1 MLAASPPGRRTRQRK
16 GERSGRAGPGDRATM
31 KVAVIGYGRMGHAV
45 EAVARER
52 GHDVVAR
59 LDLDDPITRSSL
71 AGAQVAID
79 FTLPDAVVANA
90 QRVAEAEVSL
100 VIGTTGW
107 YEGMDEVR
115 AAIQSAGS
123 GCIWAPN
130 FSLGV
135 QLFLRLAREAGR
147 LADVLEE
154 YDVHVHEA
162 HHRHKVDHP
171 SGTAI
176 SLAEILLET
185 LGRKTSWRE
194 EPADGVP
201 DPAVLWVSSARAGE
215 TPGTHE
221 VALEGPADSIVV
233 RHTARGRDGF
243 ARGAVAAAEWVNGK
257 KGFFSVDDM
266 LAERFGPR

>member
-1 MLAASPPGRRTRQRK
+1 MKLAL
-16 GERSGRAGPGDRATM
+16 
-31 KVAVIGYGRMGHAV
+31 IGYGRMGHAV
-45 EAVARER
+45 EEVAQER

-59 LDLDDPITRSSL
+59 LDLDDPITQASL

-90 QRVAEAEVSL
+90 HRVVEAEVSL

-107 YEGMDEVR
+107 YESMDEVR
-115 AAIQSAGS
+115 AAFQAAGS

-154 YDVHVHEA
+154 YDVHIHEA

-176 SLAEILLET
+176 RLAEVLLEN

-194 EPADGVP
+194 EPAEGVP

-215 TPGTHE
+215 VPGTHE
-221 VALEGPADSIVV
+221 VVLEGPADSVVV

-243 ARGAVAAAEWVNGK
+243 ARGAVAAAEWVTGK
-257 KGFFSVDDM
+257 KGFFSIDDM

>member
-1 MLAASPPGRRTRQRK
+1 MKLAL
-16 GERSGRAGPGDRATM
+16 
-31 KVAVIGYGRMGHAV
+31 IGYGRMGHAV
-45 EAVARER
+45 EEVAQER

-59 LDLDDPITRSSL
+59 LDLDDPITQASL

-90 QRVAEAEVSL
+90 HRVVEAEVSL

-107 YEGMDEVR
+107 YESMDEVR
-115 AAIQSAGS
+115 AAFQAAGS

-154 YDVHVHEA
+154 YDVHIHEA

-176 SLAEILLET
+176 RLAEVLLEN

-194 EPADGVP
+194 EPAEGVP

-215 TPGTHE
+215 VPGTHE
-221 VALEGPADSIVV
+221 VVLEGPADSVVV

-243 ARGAVAAAEWVNGK
+243 ARGAVAAAEWVKGK
-257 KGFFSVDDM
+257 KGFFSIDDM

>member
-1 MLAASPPGRRTRQRK
+1 MKLAL
-16 GERSGRAGPGDRATM
+16 
-31 KVAVIGYGRMGHAV
+31 IGYGRMGRAV
-45 EAVARER
+45 EAAAQAL
-52 GHDVVAR
+52 GHEVVSR
-59 LDLDDPITRSSL
+59 LDLDDSITATSL
-71 AGAQVAID
+71 ADAEVAID

-90 QRVAEAEVSL
+90 RRVAEANVSL

-107 YEGMDEVR
+107 YEREDEVR
-115 AAIQSAGS
+115 AAIMSAGV
-123 GCIWAPN
+123 GCIWGPN

-135 QLFLRLAREAGR
+135 QLFLRIARETGR
-147 LADVLEE
+147 LAEVLEE
-154 YDVHVHEA
+154 YDVHVHEE

-176 SLAEILLET
+176 HLAKVLLET

-194 EPADGVP
+194 EPAEGVP

-243 ARGAVAAAEWVNGK
+243 ARGAVSAAEWVKGK
-257 KGFFSVDDM
+257 KGFFSIDDM

>member
-1 MLAASPPGRRTRQRK
+1 MKLAL
-16 GERSGRAGPGDRATM
+16 
-31 KVAVIGYGRMGHAV
+31 IGYGRMGHAV
-45 EAVARER
+45 EEVAEES

-59 LDLDDPITRSSL
+59 LDLGDAITPTSL
-71 AGAQVAID
+71 AEAQVAID
-79 FTLPDAVVANA
+79 FTLPDAVIANA
-90 QRVAEAEVSL
+90 HSLAEAGVNL

-107 YEGMDEVR
+107 YERADEVR
-115 AAIQSAGS
+115 TAIESAGS
-123 GCIWAPN
+123 GCIWSPN

-176 SLAEILLET
+176 HLAEVLLET
-185 LGRKTSWRE
+185 IGRKTTWRE
-194 EPADGVP
+194 EPAEGVP

-221 VALEGPADSIVV
+221 VALEGPADSVV
-233 RHTARGRDGF
+233 LRHTARGRDGF
-243 ARGAVAAAEWVNGK
+243 ARGAVAAAEWVNGR
-257 KGFFSVDDM
+257 KGFFSIDDM
-266 LAERFGPR
+266 LAERFGQR

>member
-1 MLAASPPGRRTRQRK
+1 MKLAL
-16 GERSGRAGPGDRATM
+16 
-31 KVAVIGYGRMGHAV
+31 IGYGRMGHAV
-45 EAVARER
+45 EEVAQER

-59 LDLDDPITRSSL
+59 LDLDDPITQASL

-90 QRVAEAEVSL
+90 HRVVEAEVSL

-107 YEGMDEVR
+107 YESMDEVR
-115 AAIQSAGS
+115 AAFQSAGS

-154 YDVHVHEA
+154 YDVHIHEA

-176 SLAEILLET
+176 HLAEVLLET

-194 EPADGVP
+194 EPAEGVP
-201 DPAVLWVSSARAGE
+201 DPAVLWVSSARTGE
-215 TPGTHE
+215 VPGTHE
-221 VALEGPADSIVV
+221 VVLEGPADSVVV

-243 ARGAVAAAEWVNGK
+243 ARGAVAAAEWVKGK
-257 KGFFSVDDM
+257 KGFFSIDDM